1 MPVLI
6 PAPIPGF
13 PLLKL
18 FSNVERHMAHCAADE
33 TTFKKKIARK
43 IVNAFISLVSVIR
56 TDHQINDYS
65 RNGYV

>member
-1 MPVLI
+1 
-6 PAPIPGF
+6 
-13 PLLKL
+13 
-18 FSNVERHMAHCAADE
+18 MAHCAADE